1 MRTYSTCFAIAL
13 AFGLAS
19 TPAAARQVVEQQTI
33 QINTGSGGGGSSIQ
47 LPPGFGGPR
56 QFKTGTGRIRGRVL
70 GVDSAVPIR
79 RAQVRISGTDIAP
92 KSATT
97 DADGRFEFGELPA
110 GRFTVQASK
119 PGFVS
124 VQYGQTRPFE
134 QGKAIELVDKQSMDK
149 ADIVMPR
156 GSVISGRIVDEFGD
170 PVPDVSVTAMRQS
183 WANGRRRLAAAGG
196 RLAQT
201 NDLGQFRLYG
211 LPPGE
216 YYVSASTRGSGMP
229 LGEMEYT
236 IVTGAVSGP
245 FGAAAAS
252 EPKTGYAAT
261 YYPGTPNPGEAQRI
275 SLGAGQEMSGADFS
289 LVPVRLAKVSGIV
302 IGSDGKPLEGAA
314 LTLASPTRDLSG
326 LLGMNSARTARDG
339 SFTINSVPPGEYSL
353 QARGVQVITSTQG
366 DNMMVFRA
374 TAIGGGGDGE
384 FGSTPVSVGGE
395 DVANLM
401 LVTSKGAVAT
411 GRVIFDGTRPNSIT
425 SLRVMSAAIDADGPG
440 VGGGGSA
447 SVKEDGAFELKGL
460 AGPRLIRMANLPP
473 GWTLKSVKVNGT
485 DITDSG
491 ADFKPGDAVSGVEI
505 ELTQKVSSVAG
516 TVTAADGS
524 LLKDYTV
531 VVFAES
537 PELWRMPMTRWV
549 SGTRPDQDG
558 RFKMPNL
565 PAGTYYAIAVD
576 YLPQGEWGDPELLD
590 RLRPKAKRFTLT
602 EGAAQTLDLRLT
614 GDY

>member
-1 MRTYSTCFAIAL
+1 
-13 AFGLAS
+13 
-19 TPAAARQVVEQQTI
+19 
-33 QINTGSGGGGSSIQ
+33 
-47 LPPGFGGPR
+47 
-56 QFKTGTGRIRGRVL
+56 
-70 GVDSAVPIR
+70 
-79 RAQVRISGTDIAP
+79 
-92 KSATT
+92 
-97 DADGRFEFGELPA
+97 
-110 GRFTVQASK
+110 
-119 PGFVS
+119 
-124 VQYGQTRPFE
+124 
-134 QGKAIELVDKQSMDK
+134 
-149 ADIVMPR
+149 
-156 GSVISGRIVDEFGD
+156 
-170 PVPDVSVTAMRQS
+170 
-183 WANGRRRLAAAGG
+183 
-196 RLAQT
+196 
-201 NDLGQFRLYG
+201 
-211 LPPGE
+211 
-216 YYVSASTRGSGMP
+216 
-229 LGEMEYT
+229 
-236 IVTGAVSGP
+236 
-245 FGAAAAS
+245 
-252 EPKTGYAAT
+252 
-261 YYPGTPNPGEAQRI
+261 
-275 SLGAGQEMSGADFS
+275 MSGADFS

-425 SLRVMSAAIDADGPG
+425 ALRVMSAAIDADGPG
-440 VGGGGSA
+440 VGGGSA
-447 SVKEDGAFELKGL
+447 SVKDDGAFELKGL

-549 SGTRPDQDG
+549 SGTRPEQDG